1 MTWIDKPK
9 FRLSAKL
16 LLNDFSIILLSLST
30 EPWLLI
36 SQDHSSLVFWILLAS
51 KFLNLTRSNNCAS
64 ISPTKNFNNFSTIS
78 CSFLNKKSTK
88 KKVSNGLVGIK
99 STNRIVSFF
108 IKIYWLFLRNYI
120 GENYG
125 ELCYDYFITGALVRI
140 SSISYH
146 LYNQYSSITSAWWEM
161 SMEFIFLSKLTNNG
175 RQFKEVKEATFSAYF
190 HFKERLWEYRT

>member
-51 KFLNLTRSNNCAS
+51 KFLNLTRSNNFAS

-88 KKVSNGLVGIK
+88 KKVSNGLVKI
-99 STNRIVSFF
+99 SFLFKF
-108 IKIYWLFLRNYI
+108 IDFFWEIISAK
-120 GENYG
+120 NYG
-125 ELCYDYFITGALVRI
+125 ELYYDYFITGASVLI
-140 SSISYH
+140 SSILYH
-146 LYNQYSSITSAWWEM
+146 
-161 SMEFIFLSKLTNNG
+161 
-175 RQFKEVKEATFSAYF
+175 
-190 HFKERLWEYRT
+190 